1 MRRDSSPALI
11 ADKYSLYKKLVKA
24 AAEGETFAQASTSA
38 SNGKRSSSSVTAVQL
53 ESEATIVSTPRESS
67 LGLEGV
73 RKESPFQTPK
83 KNKTSDRWR
92 RPTNPGEEGRPKDI
106 EVPPISNNPFL
117 SPAKRTAQ
125 TPSLLSSLKKAK
137 SYPTPVSDPKHGNP
151 FEDDVVENKE
161 QGTPRKRGVEGDAFK
176 SPSKQAFLFAPSPK
190 RLKSLL
196 EVNSLH
202 ASSSSRDPQR
212 STSVFASPLK
222 STTLPSI
229 TPRTRARKRLRGEEV
244 DDTPE
249 KDREREGKSLKIGSR
264 WAQAR
269 SLRLQRSSGGLGDD
283 AARDGVNGEGKD
295 PQSVKRINVW
305 KRSVQEETMSQPD
318 QGAGASGD
326 HVSDDDDETL
336 GPTPVKPTANPSNM
350 DMTSGKRL
358 FVDILPPLD
367 ATSHRRAPPT
377 FSKQAADS
385 VAPTLP
391 NEMNEPQ
398 LREAD
403 LDLPEGITRTPSKA
417 MSRFM
422 AMKPKSTGSPHTMH
436 VDSGTVGDDAPQA
449 MEVVDNGLPLAA
461 VERSPVMRDL
471 YVEPDAS
478 DTDDEVV
485 PVETIDIEDFKT
497 GDDDTE
503 PQQKCGPS
511 EQSLAKEI
519 VLSDE
524 EGEGQGRHASDE
536 DHRMDDGDAEPV
548 PRRPKKLR
556 IESYRYTLQQKVAQ
570 QRTKRKHNLFDEN
583 DFEEMQGNED
593 EDGDE
598 ELGESAPN
606 QPDPFQALS
615 QLSIR
620 SPESKVIRKT
630 MALQEA
636 RAKAIFD
643 GRARERLRAAK
654 RAPVYGA
661 GEGMGR
667 GIEDGE
673 GYGGQSDPFVDEG
686 DDDDW
691 ESDAEGWKAT
701 GLPDD
706 DDW

>member
-1 MRRDSSPALI
+1 M
-11 ADKYSLYKKLVKA
+11 
-24 AAEGETFAQASTSA
+24 SA
-38 SNGKRSSSSVTAVQL
+38 
-53 ESEATIVSTPRESS
+53 PRESS

-73 RKESPFQTPK
+73 HKESPFQTPK
-83 KNKTSDRWR
+83 KKTSDRWR
-92 RPTNPGEEGRPKDI
+92 RPTNPGEEGRPEDN
-106 EVPPISNNPFL
+106 EAPPISNNPFL
-117 SPAKRTAQ
+117 SPAKKTVQ

-137 SYPTPVSDPKHGNP
+137 SYPTPVSDPKHSNP

-161 QGTPRKRGVEGDAFK
+161 QGTPRKRGVEADAFK

-202 ASSSSRDPQR
+202 ASSSSREPQR
-212 STSVFASPLK
+212 STTAYASPAR

-249 KDREREGKSLKIGSR
+249 KDSEREGKSLKIGSR

-269 SLRLQRSSGGLGDD
+269 SLRLQRGSGALGED
-283 AARDGVNGEGKD
+283 AAREGANGEGKD
-295 PQSVKRINVW
+295 PQSIKRINVW
-305 KRSVQEETMSQPD
+305 KRNVQEETMSQHD
-318 QGAGASGD
+318 QGADASAD
-326 HVSDDDDETL
+326 HLSDDDDEIL
-336 GPTPVKPTANPSNM
+336 GPTPVKPTANPSNIS
-350 DMTSGKRL
+350 MTSGKRL
-358 FVDILPPLD
+358 FVDMLPPIDTTTHLRKPPM
-367 ATSHRRAPPT
+367 TSG
-377 FSKQAADS
+377 QAASEASGKLQDEVQGMELQDVGLDS
-385 VAPTLP
+385 A
-391 NEMNEPQ
+391 
-398 LREAD
+398 
-403 LDLPEGITRTPSKA
+403 EGITRTPSKA

-436 VDSGTVGDDAPQA
+436 VGSGAFDDEASHA
-449 MEVVDNGLPLAA
+449 MNIVDNGLPQAA
-461 VERSPVMRDL
+461 EEKSPLMRDL

-478 DTDDEVV
+478 DTDDEQV
-485 PVETIDIEDFKT
+485 PVETIDIKDFKT
-497 GDDDTE
+497 GDEETE
-503 PQQKCGPS
+503 PQKKWGPS

-524 EGEGQGRHASDE
+524 EGEGPNRQVSDE
-536 DHRMDDGDAEPV
+536 DHRMEDGDAERV
-548 PRRPKKLR
+548 PRGPKKLR

-593 EDGDE
+593 GDVDEDDVR
-598 ELGESAPN
+598 ESAPN

-615 QLSIR
+615 QLSIQ
-620 SPESKVIRKT
+620 SPDSKVIRKT

-661 GEGMGR
+661 GEGMER
-667 GIEDGE
+667 GNEAEE
-673 GYGGQSDPFVDEG
+673 GYAGLPDPFVDEG